1 MLRDHYGFKGMK
13 IYQFSL
19 DPKEENND
27 FPDRENLI
35 LYTGT
40 HDNQTI
46 KGWYLGQEEDVQE
59 GVDQILEKKGC
70 REPKIA
76 HRFAEAVM
84 QSVAQLAV
92 ITVQDI
98 LDLGDEARINTP
110 GTVGSPNWEWRIANL
125 EGLKKEIPVIRKIFV
140 RTDRI

>member
-1 MLRDHYGFKGMK
+1 M
-13 IYQFSL
+13 
-19 DPKEENND
+19 
-27 FPDRENLI
+27 
-35 LYTGT
+35 
-40 HDNQTI
+40 
-46 KGWYLGQEEDVQE
+46 
-59 GVDQILEKKGC
+59 DQILEKKGC